1 MKEVRKCDKAEY
13 LSFLEEA
20 LREAWLDLKM
30 KQAEV
35 NVLERMIEGVKNPKI
50 H

>member
-1 MKEVRKCDKAEY
+1 MKEANRTEY
-13 LSFLEEA
+13 LSFLEQA
-20 LREAWLDLKM
+20 LKEAWLDLKM